1 MQRSN
6 HPTPTGLVAAL
17 GLLLSCAGGIR
28 AETPDAAQ
36 WHRREVDLRVSGGL
50 RIKAVYTP
58 ARRPDVQPHSARS
71 VGINVI
77 DSPPLD
83 GFVPWVTIAT
93 TDERDEALATA
104 AIVQESM
111 IGNPFVADPAT
122 EYAIGIFDTGAGTS
136 LVGYA
141 NANRLGLYAADR
153 LGSCEVEASG
163 VTGTLVAHV
172 SDPIGLFIDGLDAI
186 DPETLLLDTSG
197 MRGLSNVSVGI
208 GKQPTGNAPDLV
220 TAMGLPMALY
230 QTTAFYVDTPVTRTV
245 HGVTYTAPLIRMFT
259 NPDDPGA
266 PQFANIVPLQLRPEG
281 GTSVDYWP
289 CFEFFGCPGVDDDP
303 QTPSVVGQFSFPVQ
317 SLFFISEESGVDL
330 YEGTRSSLVND
341 GFMLDTGAQVT
352 VIGTAIGAR
361 LALNTSNPDF
371 LVDITGVDGT
381 TVQKPGF
388 YIDAL
393 DIPALGE
400 WLSFTNVPVVL
411 LNVASPEGG
420 SLDGIIGMNLFTEY
434 NLAIQGGGLLGQ
446 NSPVLSFERIQH
458 IPIFGDADGDG
469 DVDWGDFQ
477 AFTNCNTGP
486 LILQMEPACLA
497 FDGDGDGDVD
507 QIDFGYF
514 QRCISSD
521 GVRADPGCNP

>member
-1 MQRSN
+1 M
-6 HPTPTGLVAAL
+6 
-17 GLLLSCAGGIR
+17 
-28 AETPDAAQ
+28 
-36 WHRREVDLRVSGGL
+36 
-50 RIKAVYTP
+50 
-58 ARRPDVQPHSARS
+58 
-71 VGINVI
+71 
-77 DSPPLD
+77 
-83 GFVPWVTIAT
+83 
-93 TDERDEALATA
+93 
-104 AIVQESM
+104 
-111 IGNPFVADPAT
+111 
-122 EYAIGIFDTGAGTS
+122 
-136 LVGYA
+136 
-141 NANRLGLYAADR
+141 
-153 LGSCEVEASG
+153 
-163 VTGTLVAHV
+163 
-172 SDPIGLFIDGLDAI
+172 
-186 DPETLLLDTSG
+186 
-197 MRGLSNVSVGI
+197 
-208 GKQPTGNAPDLV
+208 
-220 TAMGLPMALY
+220 
-230 QTTAFYVDTPVTRTV
+230 
-245 HGVTYTAPLIRMFT
+245 
-259 NPDDPGA
+259 
-266 PQFANIVPLQLRPEG
+266 
-281 GTSVDYWP
+281 
-289 CFEFFGCPGVDDDP
+289 DDDP